1 MKIILFLLG
10 SRPWARKRAKPDEKT
25 AITVDPF
32 EQQLLKH
39 MLSEDKEDDVM
50 SFLRSIAPQMRQVRS
65 ERQFELRMQIMQLLS
80 SFTQPLAVRSSP
92 AIATTTQH
100 CPTPTPSNLPPPTT
114 HTPQHSM
121 APAHVPTIPQTI
133 TQPPAQTGW
142 YQNSMMLLN
151 SDMNNSEM

>member
-100 CPTPTPSNLPPPTT
+100 CPTPTPSNLQPPTT
-114 HTPQHSM
+114 HSTTLNGTCACSHN
-121 APAHVPTIPQTI
+121 PT
-133 TQPPAQTGW
+133 
-142 YQNSMMLLN
+142 N
-151 SDMNNSEM
+151 NNSTPCSNWLVSK